1 MLNFCPFF
9 MHNYVFYILFN
20 FSSQFFIMNTGN
32 RVLGGKA
39 CPVLIK
45 VGNSQTTHFVTSS
58 DVVAF
63 LEATGIRNPTEMHPF
78 PQMKM
83 KRCRLEANSAVNT
96 FGPFSFLSMNID
108 SCPDLKTCP
117 ELTLL
122 DFQVPGPKLEAN
134 LKAYTF
140 AGSKKET
147 VEFVYKK
154 TLGKHVLK
162 NQGNQL
168 EQPFVLGAP
177 VIIED
182 KAVTCLLSSSRW
194 PVVGVVGLD
203 EDLEVCPH
211 FVSADMF
218 AGEFCW
224 CSFYLIQFNML
235 QQGVSIKD
243 LY

>member
-1 MLNFCPFF
+1 
-9 MHNYVFYILFN
+9 
-20 FSSQFFIMNTGN
+20 MNTGN

-83 KRCRLEANSAVNT
+83 KRCRLEANSAVNN
-96 FGPFSFLSMNID
+96 FGPFSFLSMNIN
-108 SCPDLKTCP
+108 SSPGLKTCP

-122 DFQVPGPKLEAN
+122 DFQVPGPKLDTN
-134 LKAYTF
+134 FQAYTF
-140 AGSKKET
+140 AGSKKVT
-147 VEFVYKK
+147 LKFVYEKAS
-154 TLGKHVLK
+154 GKHVLSK
-162 NQGNQL
+162 YQGDQL

-177 VIIED
+177 VIMED

-203 EDLEVCPH
+203 DELEVCPY
-211 FVSADMF
+211 FVKANMF

-224 CSFYLIQFNML
+224 WSFYLIQFNML

-243 LY
+243 LH

>member
-1 MLNFCPFF
+1 
-9 MHNYVFYILFN
+9 
-20 FSSQFFIMNTGN
+20 MNTGN
-32 RVLGGKA
+32 RTHGGKA

-58 DVVAF
+58 DVVAR
-63 LEATGIRNPTEMHPF
+63 LEAISISNPTEMHPF
-78 PQMKM
+78 PQTKV
-83 KRCRLEANSAVNT
+83 KRCRLEANSAVNN
-96 FGPFSFLSMNID
+96 FGPFSFLSMNIA
-108 SCPDLKTCP
+108 SCPGLETCP

-140 AGSKKET
+140 ADSKKVT
-147 VEFVYKK
+147 LEFVYKK
-154 TLGKHVLK
+154 TSGKHVLSK
-162 NQGNQL
+162 YQGDQL
-168 EQPFVLGAP
+168 EKPLVLGAP

-194 PVVGVVGLD
+194 PVVGVVGLN

-211 FVSADMF
+211 FVSANMF